1 MRGDGFLA
9 VEHSGPISSL
19 LTVCGSVFRNA
30 AICLIERPKIFRASL
45 ISMWFIFP
53 PTAALRR

>member
-19 LTVCGSVFRNA
+19 LTVCGSVFRKS
-30 AICLIERPKIFRASL
+30 AICLTERPKSFRAIL
-45 ISMWFIFP
+45 ISMWVISS
-53 PTAALRR
+53 PTGGLRR

>member
-1 MRGDGFLA
+1 MRGEGFLA

-30 AICLIERPKIFRASL
+30 AICLTERPKNFRAIL
-45 ISMWFIFP
+45 ISMWVIYS
-53 PTAALRR
+53 PTVALRR